1 MGKFYGLMLVKG
13 DSKRL
18 PGKNLLDFH
27 GVPMFVVNLKKCLK
41 IFDKVYVSTDSP
53 KIAIIARRYK
63 AEIIF
68 RSPKLCGDIPNIP
81 VYKHALEKMRK
92 CDGIIAVQANSPTIK
107 PATIEI
113 VKSLMENNYQEV
125 MTCDKD
131 LNIYGSV
138 WALTKERLKKY
149 KNPYK
154 PKPEA
159 LIQDLSTDIHT
170 LADYQSALMYN
181 DKNDTRRKRKK

>member
-1 MGKFYGLMLVKG
+1 
-13 DSKRL
+13 
-18 PGKNLLDFH
+18 
-27 GVPMFVVNLKKCLK
+27 MFVVNLKKCK
-41 IFDKVYVSTDSP
+41 QIFDKVYVSTDSP

-63 AEIIF
+63 AEIIL
-68 RSPKLCGDIPNIP
+68 RGPKLCGDTPNIP
-81 VYKHALEKMRK
+81 VYRHALKKIGNCRA
-92 CDGIIAVQANSPTIK
+92 IIAVQANSPTIK

-138 WALTKERLKKY
+138 WALTPKRLKKY
-149 KNPYK
+149 GNPFK
-154 PKPEA
+154 PKPEV
-159 LIQDLSTDIHT
+159 LIQDPSIDIHT
-170 LADYQSALMYN
+170 LENYQDALMYN